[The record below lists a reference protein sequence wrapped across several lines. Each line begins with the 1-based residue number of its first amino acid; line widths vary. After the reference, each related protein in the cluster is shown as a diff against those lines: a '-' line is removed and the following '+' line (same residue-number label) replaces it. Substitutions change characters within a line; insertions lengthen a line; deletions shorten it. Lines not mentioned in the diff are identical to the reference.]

1 MNYLDL
7 DRVRVRAASDVHA
20 RDGRVGVDDQRRAR
34 VEDAHE
40 ESRDRGRSRASDGH
54 HVAVGWWA
62 TDDDVWL
69 WRSEASLREF
79 IHRSIGFDSIESNR
93 IESPPGRAHV
103 FARHAMDV
111 NAQCEFANDINEFRA
126 KAAEL
131 ERRAHVI
138 SGRVAQVDS
147 NLKSLSDE
155 LTSLNEMLKESERR
169 MDDIRGCE
177 DEDARTSLYN
187 ARRVIAG
194 AGPGG
199 DMYGYMKP
207 APVGRFLKFFVGGA
221 VEINSARQE
230 ARLRLKEEY
239 YQFRDR
245 NTLVYVIA
253 PLALL
258 LGYTE
263 RAHPTTLGD
272 VQVGYLRAFYPIA
285 LQLYWIWMLYFY
297 TALALRENILR
308 ANGSTIRGWWIKHHY
323 YSAGMALCV
332 LTMDLDSPAC
342 AAFTWRFLLF
352 TTLQGVVMLVQN
364 RYQRLRMYTR
374 VAMGKAS
381 PMDVSSNELSGGQL
395 KLLYPLL
402 FGLQAMQFYV
412 GSSVLYVVFT
422 TYRYEGHIMREWQA
436 SVAGGLFVGMAVG
449 NFTATL
455 ATLRSKQTFKSKAR
469 TKSQEKL
476 N

>member
-1 MNYLDL
+1 MAARRRRRDGSGSE
-7 DRVRVRAASDVHA
+7 AASDGIVVHA
-20 RDGRVGVDDQRRAR
+20 PFVQNAFARRDERAR
-34 VEDAHE
+34 RKMAD
-40 ESRDRGRSRASDGH
+40 DLTTRAVD
-54 HVAVGWWA
+54 
-62 TDDDVWL
+62 
-69 WRSEASLREF
+69 
-79 IHRSIGFDSIESNR
+79 
-93 IESPPGRAHV
+93 
-103 FARHAMDV
+103 
-111 NAQCEFANDINEFRA
+111 C
-126 KAAEL
+126 

-138 SGRVAQVDS
+138 SGRVAQLDS
-147 NLKSLSDE
+147 NLKSLSEE
-155 LTSLNEMLKESERR
+155 LTSLHESLREMEAHAAQDESVSTDVRL
-169 MDDIRGCE
+169 
-177 DEDARTSLYN
+177 SLYN
-187 ARRVIAG
+187 ARRVIQG

-199 DMYGYMKP
+199 DMNGYMKP
-207 APVGRFLKFFVGGA
+207 APVGRFLKLFVGGA
-221 VEINSARQE
+221 VEINSVRQE
-230 ARLRLKEEY
+230 ARLRIKEEY

-245 NTLVYVIA
+245 NTLVYVFA
-253 PLALL
+253 PMALL

-263 RAHPTTLGD
+263 RVHPTALD
-272 VQVGYLRAFYPIA
+272 ARQVGYLRAFYPIA

-323 YSAGMALCV
+323 YSASMALCV

-352 TTLQGVVMLVQN
+352 TTLQGIVMLVQN

-381 PMDVSSNELSGGQL
+381 PMDVASIELSGGQL

-402 FGLQAMQFYV
+402 FALQAMQLYV

-422 TYRYEGHIMREWQA
+422 TYRNANHIMREWQA
-436 SVAGGLFVGMAVG
+436 SVAGGLFVGMAMG

-455 ATLRSKQTFKSKAR
+455 ATLRSKKVYKRNKSVASR
-469 TKSQEKL
+469 SQSHEKL